1 MPKAYNY
8 RSNLLLSAVNKIGR
22 LNGSTSPVTDPKST
36 SDLRSTKSDDDFE
49 EEGLDEELN
58 EMAIHDDKEEE
69 KHKLSLN
76 NLASSLSSLKKHAA
90 KIQHRKF
97 SSDDG
102 QDDGNDLTN
111 QLTSQITNQLK
122 SNLLKKGS
130 GNSNGSSLGSGL
142 SSRIIYPHKKSYH
155 RYMSS
160 NESAPSQLFGNLSTG
175 NASSSSNSF
184 SLHSPDSS
192 TAATGSKAQSGLGL
206 CNESELGGKSRLSPN
221 SNATS
226 LATTS
231 TTNLNS
237 LNYLS
242 NVYPSMLTQAQMYA
256 NMVSACLAKSN
267 QHNSPNNNSN
277 HANSNSNHF
286 NGKLSLENNLH
297 SSSSSLS
304 SSHSPQSSS
313 FISSSSST
321 SSNHMDSLKQ
331 AQQHSITSSLH
342 FGLQINYN
350 NQPMRSPPLATT
362 ASSVLQF
369 NNGLNGSHLT
379 GNQSSSAAAL
389 FASSSLGMPGSAN
402 KNSPS
407 SMISNLHQQLAAGQN
422 GKQQSSPY
430 MISSQMHAQRSPN
443 SSFGSPSSSSGHST
457 SGRLQSPTRPNSA
470 HHPLSLVATNQL
482 HSSTNFSNNATTA
495 LHLEP
500 SKSPFDSTCGTP
512 SPPSSIASNPQ
523 LSPNNN
529 LNRGYRSLPYPLK
542 KKDGKMHYEC
552 NVCMKSFGQ
561 LSNLK
566 VHLRTH
572 SGERPFKCE
581 ICNKPF
587 TQLAH
592 LQKHHLVHTGE
603 KPHQCSQCKK
613 RFSSSS
619 NLRTHQRL
627 HLVITDSLTS

>member
-1 MPKAYNY
+1 MTKAYNY
-8 RSNLLLSAVNKIGR
+8 RSNLLLVNKIGR

-58 EMAIHDDKEEE
+58 EMAIHDDKEDEE
-69 KHKLSLN
+69 KHKITLN
-76 NLASSLSSLKKHAA
+76 SLASSLSSLKKH
-90 KIQHRKF
+90 RKF
-97 SSDDG
+97 GGQDASQEDG
-102 QDDGNDLTN
+102 QDLTN
-111 QLTSQITNQLK
+111 QLTSQLTSQLK
-122 SNLLKKGS
+122 SNLLKKANGS
-130 GNSNGSSLGSGL
+130 SNGSALASGL
-142 SSRIIYPHKKSYH
+142 SGIIYPHKKSYH

-160 NESAPSQLFGNLSTG
+160 NESQPFGNLSTG
-175 NASSSSNSF
+175 ASCSSNSF

-192 TAATGSKAQSGLGL
+192 TAATTGSKPSDG
-206 CNESELGGKSRLSPN
+206 ELNGKSRLSPN

-267 QHNSPNNNSN
+267 QHNSPNHNSN
-277 HANSNSNHF
+277 HHATSNSNHF
-286 NGKLSLENNLH
+286 NVGKLSLENNLH
-297 SSSSSLS
+297 SSSSSPS

-313 FISSSSST
+313 FISSSS
-321 SSNHMDSLKQ
+321 NLDNLKQ
-331 AQQHSITSSLH
+331 QQQHSITSSLH

-350 NQPMRSPPLATT
+350 NQPMVRSPPLATT

-369 NNGLNGSHLT
+369 NNGLNGNHLT
-379 GNQSSSAAAL
+379 GNQNSSAASL
-389 FASSSLGMPGSAN
+389 FATSSLGLSTGAN
-402 KNSPS
+402 KGSPS
-407 SMISNLHQQLAAGQN
+407 SMISSLHQLAASQN

-430 MISSQMHAQRSPN
+430 MINSQLHSQRSPN
-443 SSFGSPSSSSGHST
+443 SSFGSPSSSNG

-470 HHPLSLVATNQL
+470 HHPLSLVASTPL
-482 HSSTNFSNNATTA
+482 HTSTSFASNATTA

-529 LNRGYRSLPYPLK
+529 MNRGYRSLPYPLK

-552 NVCMKSFGQ
+552 NVCKKSFGQ

-627 HLVITDSLTS
+627 HLVITHSY

>member
-58 EMAIHDDKEEE
+58 EMAINDDKEEEE
-69 KHKLSLN
+69 KHKLTLN
-76 NLASSLSSLKKHAA
+76 SLASSLSSLKKH
-90 KIQHRKF
+90 RKF
-97 SSDDG
+97 GADDG
-102 QDDGNDLTN
+102 QDDGSDLTN
-111 QLTSQITNQLK
+111 QLTNQLTSQLK
-122 SNLLKKGS
+122 SNLLKKANGS
-130 GNSNGSSLGSGL
+130 SSSNGSNLGGGL
-142 SSRIIYPHKKSYH
+142 SNRIIYPHKKSYH

-160 NESAPSQLFGNLSTG
+160 NESQPSQLFGNLSTG
-175 NASSSSNSF
+175 NVPNGSNSF

-192 TAATGSKAQSGLGL
+192 TAATVGKQPLSGLV
-206 CNESELGGKSRLSPN
+206 ESELAGKSRLSPN

-242 NVYPSMLTQAQMYA
+242 NVYPSMLSQAQMYA

-267 QHNSPNNNSN
+267 QHNSPNHNSN

-286 NGKLSLENNLH
+286 NAGKLSLENNLH

-304 SSHSPQSSS
+304 SSHSPQSSN
-313 FISSSSST
+313 FISSSSS
-321 SSNHMDSLKQ
+321 NMDNLKQ
-331 AQQHSITSSLH
+331 QQQHSITSSLH

-350 NQPMRSPPLATT
+350 NQPMVRSPPLATT

-369 NNGLNGSHLT
+369 NSLNGNHLG
-379 GNQSSSAAAL
+379 GNQNSSAAAL
-389 FASSSLGMPGSAN
+389 FASSSLGLNAGPN
-402 KNSPS
+402 KSSPS
-407 SMISNLHQQLAAGQN
+407 SMISNLHQQLAASQN

-430 MISSQMHAQRSPN
+430 LINSQMHSQRSPN
-443 SSFGSPSSSSGHST
+443 SSFGSPSSSNG

-470 HHPLSLVATNQL
+470 HHPLSLVASTPL
-482 HSSTNFSNNATTA
+482 HTSTNFSNNATTA

-529 LNRGYRSLPYPLK
+529 MNRGYRSLPYPLK

-572 SGERPFKCE
+572 SGERPFKCD

-627 HLVITDSLTS
+627 HLVITHSY